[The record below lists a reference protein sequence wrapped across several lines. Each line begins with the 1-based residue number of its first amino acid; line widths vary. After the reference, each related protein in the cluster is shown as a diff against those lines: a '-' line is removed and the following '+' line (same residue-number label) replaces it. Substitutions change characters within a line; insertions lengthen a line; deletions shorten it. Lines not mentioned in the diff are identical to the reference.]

1 MMRKIAILVG
11 RSVILAGA
19 CVLIGV
25 LFNALRTNG
34 IDLVA
39 RAPYQIFVPCP
50 ESLAEVGTTNA
61 SDVQSKTEVLY
72 LDARPREDFDKAH
85 IKGAESFPY
94 PLLGDPE
101 PARVEA
107 LKRKGLPIVTYCGGG
122 RSKFGEM
129 MAKLLTELGVE
140 EVTHLE
146 GGLEAWRKQ
155 GGDTE
160 EIVEAADE

>member
-1 MMRKIAILVG
+1 MRKIAGLVG
-11 RSVILAGA
+11 RSVILAAA

-25 LFNALRTNG
+25 VFNSVRASG

-39 RAPYQIFVPCP
+39 PVEYQIYVPCP

-61 SDVQSKTEVLY
+61 ADVQNKTALLY
-72 LDARPREDFDKAH
+72 VDARPVDEFQKAH

-107 LKRKGLPIVTYCGGG
+107 LKRKGLPIVTYCEGG

-140 EVTHLE
+140 DVTHLE

-155 GGDTE
+155 GGDVE
-160 EIVEAADE
+160 ETVDE